1 MRRLTLV
8 VFLALS
14 FTAGCGLLADSN
26 GESKQLPGPAWTGES
41 NEGMSQAEAEAFT
54 NFALYWWGPSFAGF
68 NLQAILGTPDQVTFI
83 YGRCTIPRGRDGGC
97 ASPLTIMVQ
106 PLCALAPQVARGA
119 YPGPEET
126 LRDGALVFRRD
137 IPERHEATAM
147 FWTGD
152 AMVRVHVGR
161 APQLF
166 EEALEAIRG
175 LNRPIGVGDAL
186 PAPEFERCS

>member
-1 MRRLTLV
+1 
-8 VFLALS
+8 
-14 FTAGCGLLADSN
+14 
-26 GESKQLPGPAWTGES
+26 
-41 NEGMSQAEAEAFT
+41 
-54 NFALYWWGPSFAGF
+54 
-68 NLQAILGTPDQVTFI
+68 
-83 YGRCTIPRGRDGGC
+83 
-97 ASPLTIMVQ
+97 MVQ